1 MFLGA
6 LRIKV
11 GMVNKY
17 TREIRGVLFI
27 ENEVYI
33 ISYTRL
39 FYSTFKLYKS
49 DSKYKSLLNCKVKLS
64 AFSERNMEMNKF
76 FM

>member
-17 TREIRGVLFI
+17 TREIKEVLFI

-39 FYSTFKLYKS
+39 FLFYF
-49 DSKYKSLLNCKVKLS
+49 
-64 AFSERNMEMNKF
+64 
-76 FM
+76 